1 MRKKKK
7 TIKRKM
13 FETYVA
19 ALLVVVVVFIV
30 VYMNQT
36 YRMIQEQVDHSM
48 VQLSGNV
55 EERLTDE
62 IRQISNLTE
71 RITFS
76 KDVRELFFEKL
87 PASQNAAE
95 IYRLTNQ
102 LNEILYGIIGPKLG
116 FYHMNIV
123 NLSGYRLAFGQEY
136 NYRPLN
142 TKKLQEIPWLEAT
155 IEKGGKLEVT
165 PTRQSALNTI
175 PEQVI
180 SLSRGFGSMIGG
192 STDGAVEIQLAYEK
206 LEELIVSTAYL
217 DGEVTE
223 ERKIVVLDGDGKVI
237 YPTGLDEESLE
248 HYRGT
253 IAAMEGKSE
262 GRKAIR
268 NPITKER
275 EHIFFPQESPY
286 GWKVLLIVS
295 DSIFSRPIKHLAKQI
310 LLLSILMLAG
320 VGIFSTKVSR
330 VYSEPIDKLY
340 TSVKGLTL
348 EDISADYEMQ
358 IQSGVDE
365 LEQLNK
371 VFNKMVVRIHE
382 SLEEVVELR
391 NMEMH
396 SRMLALQAQMNPH
409 FLYNTLTV
417 ISIMADN
424 DEKAN
429 VQWACRNLSDMLA
442 YISSDALHLV
452 HIEEEMAHT
461 ENYMSLIKMRY
472 TDDIEFILD
481 VPKEMGNIRI
491 PKLVIQPLVENSVK
505 YATLTKPSWKIQLSA
520 WTEEDQWFV
529 CVKDNG
535 AGFSKEALLELEK
548 RLKMIEET
556 GNIPELSLN
565 GMGLLNIYLRMNFY
579 YKTRT
584 IFQVENDSQQGAK
597 ILIGGL
603 IEPSDTV

>member
-13 FETYVA
+13 FETYAA
-19 ALLVVVVVFIV
+19 ALLVVVVIFIT
-30 VYMNQT
+30 VYMSQT
-36 YRMIQEQVDHSM
+36 YRMIQEQVDDSM
-48 VQLSGNV
+48 VQLSVNV
-55 EERLTDE
+55 DERLTDE

-87 PASQNAAE
+87 PVTRDAAD

-102 LNEILYGIIGPKLG
+102 LNEILYGIIGPKPG

-123 NLSGYRLAFGQEY
+123 NLSGYRFAFGQEY

-142 TKKLQEIPWLEAT
+142 TEKMQKIPWLEET
-155 IEKGGKLEVT
+155 IEKGGKLKVS
-165 PTRQSALNTI
+165 PTRQSVLNEI

-180 SLSRGFGSMIGG
+180 SLSRGFGSIIGG
-192 STDGAVEIQLAYEK
+192 TTDGAVEIQLTYEA
-206 LEELIVSTAYL
+206 LEELIVSTIYL
-217 DGEVTE
+217 DGEVTN
-223 ERKIVVLDGDGKVI
+223 ERKVVILDGEGTVV
-237 YPTGLDEESLE
+237 YPIGLEKGDQEYYSRTAVTMKEKSQGSLVV
-248 HYRGT
+248 
-253 IAAMEGKSE
+253 
-262 GRKAIR
+262 R

-275 EHIFFPQESPY
+275 EHIFYPQENPY
-286 GWKVLLIVS
+286 DWQVLLIVS
-295 DSIFSRPIKHLAKQI
+295 DSIFSRPLKHLTWQI
-310 LLLSILMLAG
+310 LFLSVLMLVG
-320 VGIFSTKVSR
+320 VSIFSTKVSR

-340 TSVKGLTL
+340 NSVKELTL

-358 IQSGVDE
+358 LQSGVDE

-382 SLEEVVELR
+382 SLREVVELR

-409 FLYNTLTV
+409 FLYNTLAV
-417 ISIMADN
+417 VSIMADD
-424 DEKAN
+424 DEKEN
-429 VQWACRNLSDMLA
+429 VQWACRNLSDMLG

-472 TDDIEFILD
+472 TDDIEFIID
-481 VPKEMGNIRI
+481 VPKEMGSICI

-505 YATLTKPSWKIQLSA
+505 YATLAKPPWKIYLAA
-520 WTEEDQWFV
+520 WIEENRWFI
-529 CVKDNG
+529 CVKDTG
-535 AGFSKEALLELEK
+535 GGFSKEVLLELK
-548 RLKMIEET
+548 KKIQIIEET

-565 GMGLLNIYLRMNFY
+565 GMGILNIYLRMNFY
-579 YKTRT
+579 YKNRT
-584 IFQVENDSQQGAK
+584 VFEVENEPQQGAK

-603 IEPSDTV
+603 VESSDTV